1 MSIIIFLTNFVKFRT
16 LGVIA
21 VTCSKPS
28 NRNISMKRC

>member
-1 MSIIIFLTNFVKFRT
+1 MNIIIFLTNFVKFRT

-28 NRNISMKRC
+28 NSDIPMKRC